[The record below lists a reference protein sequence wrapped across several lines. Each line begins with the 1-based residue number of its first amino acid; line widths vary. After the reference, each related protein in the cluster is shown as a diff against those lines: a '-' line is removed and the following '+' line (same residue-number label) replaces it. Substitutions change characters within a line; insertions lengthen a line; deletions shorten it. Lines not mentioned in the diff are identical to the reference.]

1 MRSPLLPIGLKRDV
15 LPIGLLFSR
24 AIATAIA
31 SCPPTISAFIVGYPS
46 IISALESEPAIAD
59 STEYAELVAV
69 WLEEPAIA
77 AAMNAAPSVKVF
89 CQDA

>member
-1 MRSPLLPIGLKRDV
+1 MRSPLLPIGLRRDV

-24 AIATAIA
+24 ALFVAIA
-31 SCPPTISAFIVGYPS
+31 FCPPTVSAFIVGYPS
-46 IISALESEPAIAD
+46 IISAIRADPAIAA

-77 AAMNAAPSVKVF
+77 SVLNSTPSIEVSCQNA
-89 CQDA
+89 

>member
-1 MRSPLLPIGLKRDV
+1 MRSPLLPIGLRRDV

-24 AIATAIA
+24 ALIIAIA

-46 IISALESEPAIAD
+46 VVSAIQAEPAIA
-59 STEYAELVAV
+59 SSAEYTELVAT
-69 WLEEPAIA
+69 WLTEPAIA
-77 AAMNAAPSVKVF
+77 AIIASMPLIEVS